1 LRRNGDELKERRPVS
16 EKSTARHAP
25 PVSPERDSLRAI
37 DPEFLRDQLEALL
50 SSPVVATSGHSWC
63 GSGQQSGDPAR
74 AESDTATDE
83 RDSEASADVRLLQGA
98 FLAAAKST

>member
-1 LRRNGDELKERRPVS
+1 MS
-16 EKSTARHAP
+16 EKSAARYAP
-25 PVSPERDSLRAI
+25 PISLERYTLQAI

-50 SSPVVATSGHSWC
+50 SSPVVANSGHSWR
-63 GSGQQSGDPAR
+63 GTGLKGEDAQ

-83 RDSEASADVRLLQGA
+83 SDHATVADVRLLRDA

>member
-1 LRRNGDELKERRPVS
+1 LRRNDDDPKEKPVS
-16 EKSTARHAP
+16 ERSAARYAP
-25 PVSPERDSLRAI
+25 PVSPERDAPKAI

-50 SSPVVATSGHSWC
+50 SSPVVANSGHSWR
-63 GSGQQSGDPAR
+63 GAGLESDGAAQ

-83 RDSEASADVRLLQGA
+83 LDGEPVADVRLLRDA

>member
-1 LRRNGDELKERRPVS
+1 MS
-16 EKSTARHAP
+16 EKSAAQYAP
-25 PVSPERDSLRAI
+25 PISLERDTLRAI

-50 SSPVVATSGHSWC
+50 SSPVVANAGHSWR
-63 GSGQQSGDPAR
+63 GTELESEDAAR

-83 RDSEASADVRLLQGA
+83 SESEPVADVRLLRDA